1 MTLSKKLSILFPHY
15 AKPGMIRMNSFTH
28 TFIPATIHIG
38 IVNKSAVEKSPK
50 IATGKNASE
59 LTEWSEAERRKFRCG
74 AKRKA
79 AS

>member
-1 MTLSKKLSILFPHY
+1 MARYLTDRTLYRH
-15 AKPGMIRMNSFTH
+15 
-28 TFIPATIHIG
+28 G

-50 IATGKNASE
+50 IANGKNASE